1 MQEHLGFLNVSS
13 AVVKV
18 AAWIFLFF
26 GVVGSIA
33 ILTGN
38 AISPITEQYGRWV
51 GWFVLAG
58 YAFLFFFLILIA
70 KIADL
75 LGKIINKIDK

>member
-26 GVVGSIA
+26 GVVGGIA
-33 ILTGN
+33 ILTGK
-38 AISPITEQYGRWV
+38 AVSPMTEQYGAWV
-51 GWFVLAG
+51 GWILLAG

-75 LGKIINKIDK
+75 LVKIINKIDK